1 MQRKATV
8 MFNINDTYPSG
19 GSNENEKTDRT
30 RNQTILFKEDIKK
43 IEFDNE
49 SLLSTKTKKD
59 FM

>member
-1 MQRKATV
+1 